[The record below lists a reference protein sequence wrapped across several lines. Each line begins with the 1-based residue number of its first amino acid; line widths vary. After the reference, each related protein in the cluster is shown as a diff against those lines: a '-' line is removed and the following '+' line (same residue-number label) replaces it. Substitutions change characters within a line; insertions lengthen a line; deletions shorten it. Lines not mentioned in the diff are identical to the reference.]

1 MIEDVRQITL
11 GIKVDI
17 SDFRQHLSD
26 MVSDAIDKKVRADG
40 GINSAIL
47 DEWLKN
53 MEALLLQRMDELDS

>member
-47 DEWLKN
+47 DE
-53 MEALLLQRMDELDS
+53 